1 MDPTHQAFN
10 PNPQN
15 KDQLIKWNKKLLSL
29 CFQLVNELSGYKAQH
44 PEHDEQL
51 INRARRLLSHHP
63 FTGALTEDLLAD
75 QPAQWFFYSGFEKLT
90 ETERAYFCGSY
101 KPDCYKMPGCIE
113 VAAKEIARGR
123 NCSVEAIHLTA
134 FTPLPNS

>member
-1 MDPTHQAFN
+1 MDSSVLKFCQCLN
-10 PNPQN
+10 
-15 KDQLIKWNKKLLSL
+15 WNKKLVSL
-29 CFQLVNELSGYKAQH
+29 CSRLINELSEYKALHPQHDKQLVNH
-44 PEHDEQL
+44 
-51 INRARRLLSHHP
+51 ARTLLSHHP
-63 FTGALTEDLLAD
+63 SIEALTEISTEELSTS
-75 QPAQWFFYSGFEKLT
+75 QPTQWFFYSGFEKLT